1 MAENEPN
8 LAQDLIRIHKVI
20 TRGLKVSMAK
30 GREFMEAGYTEPT
43 VFQGYK
49 SYAHSLASVLA
60 AHHQGEDQIA
70 FPALRSRLPNAPY
83 EKLAADHLVIE
94 SLLVQVNQ
102 AEMSL
107 SGKPHD
113 NALKALVDRLN
124 EIFAAWEPHIQK
136 EEFYFS
142 KANVSKA
149 MSLEEQGKL
158 SAAMGKDSQARAQ
171 PPALVVPFVLYN
183 LEPADRSIMASSF
196 PPTVINELIP
206 KMWKDQWAP
215 MKPFLL
221 E

>member
-8 LAQDLIRIHKVI
+8 LAQDLLRIHKVI

-30 GREFMEAGYTEPT
+30 GREFMEAGFPEPI

-70 FPALRSRLPNAPY
+70 FPAFRISLPNVPY
-83 EKLAADHLVIE
+83 ERLAADHHVIE
-94 SLLVQVNQ
+94 SLLAQVNQ
-102 AEMSL
+102 AEISL
-107 SGKPHD
+107 SGQLQD
-113 NALKALVDRLN
+113 SALKALVDRLN
-124 EIFAAWEPHIQK
+124 EIFAVWEPHIQK
-136 EEFYFS
+136 EEFHFS
-142 KANVSKA
+142 KKNVSKA
-149 MSLEEQGKL
+149 ISLEEQGKL

-171 PPALVVPFVLYN
+171 PTALVVPFVLYN
-183 LEPADRSIMASSF
+183 LEPEDRSVMVSTL
-196 PPTVINELIP
+196 PPMVMNELLP
-206 KMWKDQWAP
+206 KMWKDQWTP